1 VIEGIGPIQALIH
14 ESLCFAISRRH
25 CERVIPEIVKT
36 RRERSGC
43 RLLLLGFD
51 IVDVAAR

>member
-1 VIEGIGPIQALIH
+1 L
-14 ESLCFAISRRH
+14 
-25 CERVIPEIVKT
+25 KT

-51 IVDVAAR
+51 IVHVAAR